1 MRGVRLKCVSTRK
14 FKTGAISLS
23 LICPLDKKTAAL
35 NAVLPYVLRR
45 GTASHPDMVSIE
57 AYLDEL
63 YGARLEP
70 VLRKRGE
77 VQCVGFYADFVDEA
91 FVGRGTGI
99 IEKVSELLG
108 EMLLMP
114 ATAGGRLR
122 RDYVETERDN
132 LIADIKSELND
143 KRSYA
148 SHRLLE
154 NMCDR
159 ERYSVPK
166 LGRLREAEKITVATL
181 TNHYRSLIGCAPVE
195 VFYCG
200 SADPDRVARA
210 VRDALSGL
218 PRREITPLPTT
229 EIRYAPKG
237 PAREFTE
244 TMELTQARLCMGY
257 RVGDAM
263 RRPNRAAL
271 SVANAMLGGAPTS
284 KLFMNVRERLGLC
297 YYVSSGLDSHKGVL
311 LISSG
316 VDGEKLGDA
325 RAEIEAQL
333 AALKAGDFE
342 DWELETAKKS
352 IVTAYLSVCDSQPAL
367 EAAYL
372 DFGLS
377 GLELGADD
385 IAALSEEVSREDV
398 MEIFRGLALDSV
410 FTLRNGGGDDV
421 Q

>member
-1 MRGVRLKCVSTRK
+1 MSTRK

-114 ATAGGRLR
+114 AIAGGRLR

-237 PAREFTE
+237 PARE
-244 TMELTQARLCMGY
+244 
-257 RVGDAM
+257 
-263 RRPNRAAL
+263 
-271 SVANAMLGGAPTS
+271 SNAMLGGAPTS

>member
-1 MRGVRLKCVSTRK
+1 MSTRK

-45 GTASHPDMVSIE
+45 GTASHPDMLSIE

-263 RRPNRAAL
+263 RRLNRAAL

>member
-1 MRGVRLKCVSTRK
+1 MSTRK

-114 ATAGGRLR
+114 AIAGGRLR

-271 SVANAMLGGAPTS
+271 SVANTMLGGAPTS

>member
-77 VQCVGFYADFVDEA
+77 VQCVGFYADFIDEA
-91 FVGRGTGI
+91 FVGREAGI
-99 IEKVSELLG
+99 IEGVTELLG

-114 ATAGGRLR
+114 AISGGRLR

-132 LIADIKSELND
+132 LIADIRSELND

-148 SHRLLE
+148 SQRLLE

-181 TNHYRSLIGCAPVE
+181 TNHYRSLLGCVPVE

-200 SADPDRVARA
+200 SADPERVARA
-210 VRDALSGL
+210 VREALSGL
-218 PRREITPLPTT
+218 PRRDIMPIPT
-229 EIRYAPKG
+229 
-237 PAREFTE
+237 
-244 TMELTQARLCMGY
+244 
-257 RVGDAM
+257 
-263 RRPNRAAL
+263 NRAAL

-284 KLFMNVRERLGLC
+284 KLFMNVREKLGLC
-297 YYVSSGLDSHKGVL
+297 YYISSGLDSHKGVL

-316 VDGEKLGDA
+316 VDADKLGEA
-325 RAEIEAQL
+325 RAEIEAQI
-333 AALKAGDFE
+333 AALKAGAFE
-342 DWELETAKKS
+342 DWELETAKKC
-352 IVTAYLSVCDSQPAL
+352 IVTAYLSACDSQPAI

-372 DFGLS
+372 DLELS
-377 GLELGADD
+377 GLELGPDD

-398 MEIFRGLALDSV
+398 MEVFRGLTLDSV